1 MATPQPST
9 FASPLSGDI
18 LVDAI
23 TTGYKW
29 TLNFDRTIDWSIS
42 GGFNGEVW
50 NNPNLVYQYVKVA
63 LETFE
68 NVANIKFNFIGFFSN
83 PSAASIAGSEINYWV
98 SGNTAVFP
106 SSFIWARAYFPTT
119 AENAAYNGAPGDV
132 VLNINS
138 AANTLPTYAPGSD
151 GWFLILHETGHAL
164 GLKHPHD
171 DGGTGRPTLSE
182 VGLGV
187 LDIDTVS
194 IMSYEDDLGFSNTA
208 YDPATPMLLDV
219 IGLQYLY
226 GPNMTKNSG
235 DGVYTLSA
243 TGFYAT
249 IWDAGGHDE
258 VSAATSDR
266 GWRVVLPSYDYTNA
280 RITELGY
287 ALPASEYDYDL
298 ILNLRWLIGSMED
311 ATGSNFNDSLIGNSI
326 SNILA
331 GNGGA
336 DFIDGAAGQD
346 SLIGGSGA
354 DLILGGSGND
364 LIDGGSLGDTLYGE
378 TGRDTILGNSGAD
391 YVEGGDGD
399 DLLGEATDSS
409 GNDTYWGGAGDD
421 LIGENAG
428 SNYLRGEA
436 GNDIISGGSG
446 FDDIN
451 GNQGNDTAYGND
463 GDDWVVGGRDNDLLF
478 GDAGFDIVYGNMG
491 NDTVD
496 GGAGND
502 WVRGGQGDDSVM
514 GGTGDDW
521 IWGDRGND
529 TISGG
534 AGADLFYSLAG
545 AGIDRITDFSYAAGD
560 RLKLEGGPSRT
571 VLQSGA
577 DVVVDMGNGDQVI
590 LVGVSLSSLGAGWIL

>member
-9 FASPLSGDI
+9 FPSPLTGDI

-42 GGFNGEVW
+42 GGFNGENW
-50 NNPNLVYQYVKVA
+50 NDQNLVYQYVKFA

-83 PSAASIAGSEINYWV
+83 PAAANSAGSEINYWA
-98 SGNTAVFP
+98 SANTAVFP
-106 SSFIWARAYFPTT
+106 SSSIWARAYFPTT

-132 VLNINS
+132 VLNVNS
-138 AANTLPTYAPGSD
+138 AANTLPTYAPGSA

-171 DGGTGRPTLSE
+171 DGGTGRPTLSQI
-182 VGLGV
+182 GLGV
-187 LDIDTVS
+187 LDVDTISV
-194 IMSYEDDLGFSNTA
+194 MSYNDDLGFSSIS

-226 GPNMTKNSG
+226 GPNMSKNAG
-235 DGVYTLSA
+235 DGVYTLS
-243 TGFYAT
+243 TTSSYLT

-258 VSAATSDR
+258 VSAFGSDR
-266 GWRVVLPSYDYTNA
+266 GWRVVLPSYDYANG
-280 RITELGY
+280 RIKDIGY
-287 ALPASEYDYDL
+287 ALPSFEYDYDM
-298 ILNLRWLIGSMED
+298 ILNLRWLIGTLED
-311 ATGSNFNDSLIGNSI
+311 ANGSNFNDSLIGNGI
-326 SNILA
+326 GNILA

-336 DFIDGAAGQD
+336 DFLDGGAGSD
-346 SLIGGSGA
+346 SLLGGSGA
-354 DLILGGSGND
+354 DVVLGGAGND
-364 LIDGGSLGDTLYGE
+364 LVDGGTQNDSLYGE
-378 TGRDTILGNSGAD
+378 AGRDTLLGNMGSD
-391 YVEGGDGD
+391 YVDGGDGD
-399 DLLGEATDSS
+399 DLLGEDSSSS
-409 GNDTYWGGAGDD
+409 GNDTYWGD
-421 LIGENAG
+421 LGNDTIVESLG
-428 SNYLRGEA
+428 SNLLRGEE
-436 GNDIISGGSG
+436 GNDLVFGGSG
-446 FDDIN
+446 FDDIH

-502 WVRGGQGDDSVM
+502 WVRGGQGDDTVM
-514 GGTGDDW
+514 GGSGDDW

-534 AGADLFYSLAG
+534 AGADLFHAASG
-545 AGIDRITDFSYAAGD
+545 AGIDRITDFSFAAGD
-560 RLKLEGGPSRT
+560 RLKLEGNPSRT
-571 VLQSGA
+571 IAQAGA

-590 LVGVSLSSLGAGWIL
+590 LVGVSLASLGAGWIL